1 MNFWRRGRFFLNSW
15 NVSIW
20 SEKDGRNQSKRA
32 GLHANVLK
40 TAHNDKHTKMTSGI
54 SLKNAVIKN
63 DLLTVRLTVRV
74 AHLLVIFC
82 DFLECVWSQ
91 IMNISHCP
99 KKRGGGKPLPEFL
112 ATFLQLYF
120 LAILLQMK
128 TFWTAFLVEYLCLPP
143 LIQHFCKSPLSLSLP
158 HPLIHRGT
166 MGTFRT
172 QNVTFR
178 WKSRFLF
185 EAQNR
190 VFRTKLG
197 SLRPRNSPRTPYLV
211 LKKLG
216 FLTPSFPL
224 TGKSSKIEWPQGLT
238 PALIPLPL
246 LMISFLCVK

>member
-99 KKRGGGKPLPEFL
+99 KKRGGGNPFPNF
-112 ATFLQLYF
+112 
-120 LAILLQMK
+120 
-128 TFWTAFLVEYLCLPP
+128 
-143 LIQHFCKSPLSLSLP
+143 SPLFYNCIFWLFFYKWKHFELLFWLNIYVSLP
-158 HPLIHRGT
+158 SSNIFANLHSLWAFPIH
-166 MGTFRT
+166 
-172 QNVTFR
+172 
-178 WKSRFLF
+178 
-185 EAQNR
+185 
-190 VFRTKLG
+190 
-197 SLRPRNSPRTPYLV
+197 
-211 LKKLG
+211 
-216 FLTPSFPL
+216 
-224 TGKSSKIEWPQGLT
+224 
-238 PALIPLPL
+238 
-246 LMISFLCVK
+246 